1 MARKPTVNSLGDAC
15 EGRVGT
21 RNRNKGIFG
30 ILGV

>member
-21 RNRNKGIFG
+21 RNGNKDIFG